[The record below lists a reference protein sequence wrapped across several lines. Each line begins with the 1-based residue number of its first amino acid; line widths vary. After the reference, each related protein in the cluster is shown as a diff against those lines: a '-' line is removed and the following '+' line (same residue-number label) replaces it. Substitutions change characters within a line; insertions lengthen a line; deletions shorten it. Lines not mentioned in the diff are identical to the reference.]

1 MPYQPSLT
9 ANYPNGCSNSATPVS
24 IQVLASPVANFTA
37 NITNGCKPLTVTFSP
52 QVTNGASYQ
61 WNSNDGGT
69 GNGST
74 FTYTYQH
81 SGSYYPTLNITA
93 ANGCSTEYSFA
104 YGITVSGPDIDFSA
118 DKTTGCNPL
127 TVNFT
132 NLSLNASVW
141 LWKFGNGDT
150 STAFSPTYTYQQ
162 QGSYS
167 VTLYNRCIRM

>member
-1 MPYQPSLT
+1 MEDGLNLT
-9 ANYPNGCSNSATPVS
+9 KKANAELYS
-24 IQVLASPVANFTA
+24 ASP
-37 NITNGCKPLTVTFSP
+37 
-52 QVTNGASYQ
+52 
-61 WNSNDGGT
+61 
-69 GNGST
+69 
-74 FTYTYQH
+74 
-81 SGSYYPTLNITA
+81 

-104 YGITVSGPDIDFSA
+104 YGITVSGHDIDFSA

-167 VTLYNRCIRM
+167 VTLYGTDASGCKDSLTKVNYIHPGGTVNNFSTSQPISGCAPLTISLSDSSSACIVTG